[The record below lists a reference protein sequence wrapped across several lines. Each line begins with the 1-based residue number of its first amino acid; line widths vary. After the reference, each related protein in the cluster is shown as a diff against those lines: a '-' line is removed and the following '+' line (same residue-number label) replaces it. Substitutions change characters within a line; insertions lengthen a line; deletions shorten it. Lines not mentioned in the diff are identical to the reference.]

1 MIFSFP
7 IVSQFNMIG
16 HQQKLHSKYQLHVL
30 FKIDLIQQIGTQIVE
45 WSKNHVIIQKKE
57 DGFSFLFHLNGVI

>member
-30 FKIDLIQQIGTQIVE
+30 FQIDLIQQIGTQIVFILIV
-45 WSKNHVIIQKKE
+45 N
-57 DGFSFLFHLNGVI
+57 